1 MNKIYRGE
9 SLNFVFKCKN
19 SCGRPFDMTGKQV
32 SALLRDCFGEV
43 FFRFSTEGGDGI
55 IPVKVKQDTLLMRL
69 SDKDTVLLEEGKYIL
84 EVKVRDNDLV
94 MIDIERG
101 IKVYDS
107 IISNDNLL

>member
-19 SCGRPFDMTGKQV
+19 SCGRPFDMTGKQI
-32 SALLRDCFGEV
+32 SALLRNCFGEI
-43 FFRFSTEGGDGI
+43 FFRFSTEEGDGI
-55 IPVKVKQDTLLMRL
+55 IPVKIKQDIVLMRL
-69 SDKDTVLLEEGKYIL
+69 TDEDTTRLEEGKYVL

-107 IISNDNLL
+107 VISNDNL